1 MALAL
6 HSGLSPEVPGA
17 GGGYPET
24 RVRREAS
31 ESRGKVSRDKSQEGG
46 LGKSGE
52 DGVQE
57 LQLLQCLG
65 QGLPKG
71 GRHTYTGSGAGA
83 CRVERLA
90 AGSGRQGRPLI
101 CCALRFAPS
110 KRQFPAAL
118 GRGSHRASSGAH
130 SLSGMGGGR
139 MQMGDLTATRL
150 RCWDPDTEAQAW
162 CGHCEVWFFRQSC
175 TDMSVGP

>member
-17 GGGYPET
+17 GEGILRQDSGGRP
-24 RVRREAS
+24 RKVGGRWSPGAVAS
-31 ESRGKVSRDKSQEGG
+31 SMPGP
-46 LGKSGE
+46 
-52 DGVQE
+52 
-57 LQLLQCLG
+57 QLLG
-65 QGLPKG
+65 QGLPRG
-71 GRHTYTGSGAGA
+71 GRHTCTASGAGSF
-83 CRVERLA
+83 RVQRLV
-90 AGSGRQGRPLI
+90 AGTGRQGRPLI

-139 MQMGDLTATRL
+139 MQVGDLTATQL
-150 RCWDPDTEAQAW
+150 RCRDSDTEAQAW
-162 CGHCEVWFFRQSC
+162 CGHCSYGFSSSHVQ
-175 TDMSVGP
+175 M

>member
-6 HSGLSPEVPGA
+6 HSGLSRGA
-17 GGGYPET
+17 WSWG
-24 RVRREAS
+24 R
-31 ESRGKVSRDKSQEGG
+31 VSRDKSQEGG

-52 DGVQE
+52 DGVQG
-57 LQLLQCLG
+57 LQSLQCLG
-65 QGLPKG
+65 RSFWAKGSQGEEDTPARAQEPGPVG
-71 GRHTYTGSGAGA
+71 GEPGSGT
-83 CRVERLA
+83 
-90 AGSGRQGRPLI
+90 GRQCLPLI

-139 MQMGDLTATRL
+139 MQVGDLTATQL
-150 RCWDPDTEAQAW
+150 RCWDPDAEAQAW
-162 CGHCEVWFFRQSC
+162 CGHCELWFFRQSC